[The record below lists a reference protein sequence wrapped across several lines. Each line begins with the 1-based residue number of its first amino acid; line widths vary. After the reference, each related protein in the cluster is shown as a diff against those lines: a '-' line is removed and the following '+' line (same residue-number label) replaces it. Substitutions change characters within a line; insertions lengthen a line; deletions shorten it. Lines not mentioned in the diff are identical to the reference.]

1 MKKQRARIMRKAA
14 LFICVL
20 MICFICGAKE
30 ITIIPQFVVGD
41 TIRYRATTNIVMHHD
56 KDSLV
61 STTKLLPTLIVEE
74 KNNRGFVIRTTN
86 SLEDFSVECSDPE
99 AVETLRS
106 FDKSDILND
115 FVAAIVLRI
124 QLGADCRP
132 DSILNMYAVKERITE
147 AYINMFAKNQGI
159 GENNREE
166 WEKETRPL
174 LVGAVDMICTPD
186 HLIDQQFGNLP
197 YFNFTGVPLESG
209 KIPTSMILT
218 GDLLK
223 MCHGVN
229 ELNMEITTLDSDIE
243 SSINADDGM
252 YSISIMGKEGTAEIE
267 GLLLYG
273 GGIMNHGILTAKIES
288 GSERMLTTYMIEA
301 IK

>member
-1 MKKQRARIMRKAA
+1 MRKAA

-20 MICFICGAKE
+20 MTCFICGAKE

-41 TIRYRATTNIVMHHD
+41 TIRYRASTNIVMHHD

-86 SLEDFSVECSDPE
+86 SLEDFSVECSHPE
-99 AVETLRS
+99 AVE
-106 FDKSDILND
+106 
-115 FVAAIVLRI
+115 
-124 QLGADCRP
+124 
-132 DSILNMYAVKERITE
+132 
-147 AYINMFAKNQGI
+147 
-159 GENNREE
+159 
-166 WEKETRPL
+166 
-174 LVGAVDMICTPD
+174 
-186 HLIDQQFGNLP
+186 
-197 YFNFTGVPLESG
+197 
-209 KIPTSMILT
+209 IPPSMILT

-229 ELNMEITTLDSDIE
+229 ELNMGITTLDSDIE

-252 YSISIMGKEGTAEIE
+252 YSISIMGKEGTTEIE

-273 GGIMNHGILTAKIES
+273 GGIMNHGILSVKTES

-301 IK
+301 IN

>member
-20 MICFICGAKE
+20 MTCFICGAKE

-86 SLEDFSVECSDPE
+86 SLEDISVECSDPE
-99 AVETLRS
+99 AVE
-106 FDKSDILND
+106 
-115 FVAAIVLRI
+115 
-124 QLGADCRP
+124 
-132 DSILNMYAVKERITE
+132 
-147 AYINMFAKNQGI
+147 
-159 GENNREE
+159 
-166 WEKETRPL
+166 
-174 LVGAVDMICTPD
+174 
-186 HLIDQQFGNLP
+186 
-197 YFNFTGVPLESG
+197 
-209 KIPTSMILT
+209 IPTSMILT

-252 YSISIMGKEGTAEIE
+252 YSISIMGKEGTTEIE

-273 GGIMNHGILTAKIES
+273 GGIMNHGILSVKTES

-301 IK
+301 IN